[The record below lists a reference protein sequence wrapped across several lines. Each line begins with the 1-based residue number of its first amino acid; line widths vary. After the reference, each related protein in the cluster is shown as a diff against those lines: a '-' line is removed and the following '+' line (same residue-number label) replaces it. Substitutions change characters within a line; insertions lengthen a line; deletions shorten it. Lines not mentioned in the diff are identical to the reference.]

1 MKATKLLSEQHEKVK
16 KLLKELPEAPAKR
29 QRELFEKVAA
39 ELTAHDAIERRLFY
53 PAVEAAMGMTPILG
67 ESLVEHGVI
76 EFMLYR
82 ADRALDGDEFSYE
95 AKVLC
100 ESVLHHAEEEEEE
113 LFPEVERA
121 MDNASLTELG
131 EQMKTLFERELAG
144 DFRSAVRSQLE
155 QVLKGGMKTE
165 AKAKAKANGSAT
177 KTKSTS
183 HAKAPSNGKSRTQ
196 RSHA

>member
-1 MKATKLLSEQHEKVK
+1 MKATKLLSEQHEEVK
-16 KLLKELPEAPAKR
+16 KLLKELPKAPAKR
-29 QRELFEKVAA
+29 QRELFERVAA
-39 ELTAHDAIERRLFY
+39 DLTAHDAIERRLFY

-95 AKVLC
+95 ATVLC
-100 ESVLHHAEEEEEE
+100 ESVLHHADEEEEE
-113 LFPEVERA
+113 LFPDVERA

-131 EQMKTLFERELAG
+131 EQMKTLFERELRG

-165 AKAKAKANGSAT
+165 AKAKGNGSAA
-177 KTKSTS
+177 KSKSTS
-183 HAKAPSNGKSRTQ
+183 HSKTSSNGKSRTQ

>member
-121 MDNASLTELG
+121 IDNASLTELG
-131 EQMKTLFERELAG
+131 EQMKTLFERE
-144 DFRSAVRSQLE
+144 SQLE

-165 AKAKAKANGSAT
+165 AKAKANGTGSAT